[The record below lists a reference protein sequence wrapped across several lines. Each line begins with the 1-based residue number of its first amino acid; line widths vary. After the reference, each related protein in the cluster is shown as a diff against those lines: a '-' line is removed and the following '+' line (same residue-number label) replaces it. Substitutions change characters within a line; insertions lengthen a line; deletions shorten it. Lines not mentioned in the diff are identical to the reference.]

1 MFLETLVGIALW
13 KVGKSILDWLDDDA
27 EKKSI
32 EKELKSLETR
42 ITGLKEY
49 FSNRPSTIKKLSS
62 FREEF
67 KEALSGDNV
76 DDFKS
81 LLKKWKDTVN
91 DSEKEMEE
99 SYNELLNSDFKKAAD
114 IKIDF
119 SDYSN
124 KLESIKINYVKNY
137 IKSNFDLKS
146 DDDDLKLDDEQCSAV
161 SKVNHNTI
169 ISARA
174 GSGKTTTLIA
184 HVLFLIK
191 KMKIPSNE
199 ILILAFNNAA
209 IKDLKKRFEKYLS
222 NDEMPYISTF
232 HALAWSIVQPTDTML
247 ADKDKS
253 LDLSRTIQS
262 IIAKSKRLKPKIDA
276 FLVECIN
283 TEWESLGLPKDEED
297 EEFISDSELL
307 KYRESLKY
315 ETIDGKYVKSYGEKI
330 ISNFL
335 FRNGIDYRYELPI
348 RWNKRPYRPDFT
360 IFNNNED
367 TKIKKIIIEYF
378 GLTGNEEY
386 DKETKEKERFWAGQA
401 NTYLIEMFPDDI
413 RAGKEFFHKKLSKEL
428 ARCGIDLNPKSDEE
442 IIALIREKELDPIK
456 NIHSVLVNFVT
467 QARQHNF
474 SLEDLKIEKTKY
486 NFTDIE
492 LHFFEIAFYVYE
504 KYLATLKKEK
514 KEDFNGLLIR
524 AISKINNGDLAFNTK
539 EKSGDFSKITHICV
553 DEFQDFSSLFYD
565 LLKKIIQVGH
575 SPVAYCVGDDWQA
588 INGFAGSDT
597 IFFKNFEKMFSPA
610 DRGYISTNYRSTV
623 SIVDLGN
630 KIQEITGEKEAVS
643 SNSLSGNL
651 NMYDMT
657 EYLSLKRSYCDF
669 IREILDGVDKQALFL
684 SRTKKV
690 LYEGK
695 MILLEYLEKKINSSF
710 GTEYRFRT
718 IHESKG
724 LESTDVVLLD
734 VTRGKLPLINP
745 LWIFS
750 RIFGNTLEKV
760 IEEERNLFY
769 VAVTR
774 AKKNLYVL
782 YDTELSRFLDGLNV
796 QDMTSLTAYVEL
808 NYSTK
813 QVEEMEN
820 SLKKKNYKL
829 RYDHEIK
836 KYIKSLPMTHSKED
850 LLKGY
855 NELYNKR
862 KELIYNI
869 YVRCKTGVLLN
880 TRQTDRSSYEGQR
893 RYRSKYRNN
902 R

>member
-1 MFLETLVGIALW
+1 MFLETLAGIALW
-13 KVGKSILDWLDDDA
+13 KVGKTILDWLDDDA

-32 EKELKSLETR
+32 EKELKSLEKK
-42 ITGLKEY
+42 INGLNEY
-49 FSNRPSTIKKLSS
+49 FSNKSSKIKELSY
-62 FREEF
+62 FHEEF
-67 KEALSGDNV
+67 KKALSGDNV

-81 LLKKWKDTVN
+81 LFEKWKNTVN
-91 DSEKEMEE
+91 DSEKEMVE
-99 SYNELLNSDFKKAAD
+99 SYNALLNSDFKKAAD
-114 IKIDF
+114 IKVDF

-124 KLESIKINYVKNY
+124 KLERIKTDYVKHY
-137 IKSNFDLKS
+137 IKSNFELE
-146 DDDDLKLDDEQCSAV
+146 LDDEQCSAV
-161 SKVNHNTI
+161 SKINHNTI

-174 GSGKTTTLIA
+174 GSGKTTTIIA

-191 KMKIPSNE
+191 KIGVSSDE

-209 IKDLKKRFEKYLS
+209 IKDLKKRFEKYL
-222 NDEMPYISTF
+222 NNEEMPYISTF

-262 IIAKSKRLKPKIDA
+262 IISKSKRLKPKIDA
-276 FLVECIN
+276 FLAECIN
-283 TEWESLGLPKDEED
+283 TEWESLGFPKDEED
-297 EEFISDSELL
+297 EVFFSDSELL

-335 FRNGIDYRYELPI
+335 FRNGVDYRYELPI
-348 RWNKRPYRPDFT
+348 RWDKRPYRPDFT

-378 GLTGNEEY
+378 GLAGNEEY

-401 NTYLIEMFPDDI
+401 NTYLIEIFPDDI
-413 RAGKEFFHKKLSKEL
+413 RAGKEFFYKKLSKKL
-428 ARCGIDLNPKSDEE
+428 SKCGIELNPKSDEE
-442 IIALIREKELDPIK
+442 IIALIHEKELDPIK

-474 SLEDLKIEKTKY
+474 SLDDLKNERTKF
-486 NFTDIE
+486 NFTDTE
-492 LHFFEIAFYVYE
+492 SHFFEIAFYVYK
-504 KYLATLKKEK
+504 KYLDTLKKEK
-514 KEDFNGLLIR
+514 KEDFNGLIIR
-524 AISKINNGDLAFNTK
+524 AISKINNGNLAFNTK

-610 DRGYISTNYRSTV
+610 DRGYISKNYRSTV

-630 KIQEITGEKEAVS
+630 KIQAITGEKEAIS

-651 NMYDMT
+651 NMYDMI
-657 EYLSLKRSYCDF
+657 EYLSWKRSYGNF
-669 IREILDGVDKQALFL
+669 IREVLEGLDKKALFL

-695 MILLEYLEKKINSSF
+695 MILLEDLEKKLNGSF

-734 VTRGKLPLINP
+734 VTKGKLPLINP

-782 YDTELSRFLDGLNV
+782 YDTEISRFLDGLNV
-796 QDMTSLTAYVEL
+796 QDMTSLTAYIEL

-813 QVEEMEN
+813 QIKQIKEMEK
-820 SLKKKNYKL
+820 SLEKKKYIF
-829 RYDHEIK
+829 RYDHGIK
-836 KYIKSLPMTHSKED
+836 KYIKSLPMTHSKEE

-855 NELYNKR
+855 NDFYNKK
-862 KELIYNI
+862 KELIYSI

-880 TRQTDRSSYEGQR
+880 TNKTNSSSYEGQR
-893 RYRSKYRNN
+893 HYRSKYRNN